1 MSIVANQEIIRTMEE
16 KLSSVL
22 TVDALKQ
29 TLATLD
35 ATLASYEINR
45 VEFDDAEH
53 DYLFEAYFDAVTAQ
67 GLSPKTIRQYRYVL
81 TRFLDNVGVRSRNI
95 SPYHIRQYFT
105 KEKERGISDRT
116 LASIRFVF
124 SGYFN
129 WLHRDGLITKN
140 PMVNIGPIRCE
151 QELKEVFSEC
161 DLEKMK
167 MGCKTLR
174 DKALVCFLKAS
185 GCRIGEVETLTRD
198 NVNLASRFCVVHG
211 KGNKWRKV
219 YIDSVTAMI
228 LSEYL
233 DSRTDANPSLF
244 VSLRGAKTWHQD
256 GMRVMLKKLSA
267 RTGVAHVHPHKFRRT
282 ELTYLHKKG
291 MAPEE
296 LKVLAGHSKID
307 TTLGYVMIND
317 EQISASYNKY
327 A

>member
-22 TVDALKQ
+22 TVDELKQ
-29 TLATLD
+29 TLDTLD
-35 ATLASYEINR
+35 ATLAFYEVNR
-45 VEFDDAEH
+45 VVFDDEER
-53 DYLFEAYFDAVTAQ
+53 DYLLEAYFDAVTAQ
-67 GLSPKTIRQYRYVL
+67 GLSEKTIKQYRYVL
-81 TRFLDNVGVRSRNI
+81 TKFLNSVGVRSRNI
-95 SPYHIRQYFT
+95 SPYHIRQYIT
-105 KEKERGISDRT
+105 SEKARGIGDRT

-129 WLHRDGLITKN
+129 WLHRDGLIQKN

-151 QELKEVFSEC
+151 TQLKEVFSEC

-167 MGCKTLR
+167 MGCTTLR

-185 GCRIGEVETLTRD
+185 GCRVGEVETLTRD
-198 NVNLASRFCVVHG
+198 NVDLATRCCVVHG

-228 LSEYL
+228 LDEYL
-233 DSRTDANPSLF
+233 KSRTDDNPSLF
-244 VSLRGAKTWHQD
+244 VSLRGDNTWHQN

-267 RTGVAHVHPHKFRRT
+267 RTGVTHVHPHKFRRT

-291 MAPEE
+291 MSPEE
-296 LKVLAGHSKID
+296 LKLLAGHSKID
-307 TTLGYVMIND
+307 TTLGYVIIND
-317 EQISASYNKY
+317 EQISASYNRY